1 MQKNIASKLSDKKY
15 PDIICIHFCIVQRS
29 ENTDQEVRSKK
40 WNILSEKNYST
51 QSKFVKKVY
60 KNNKKIGSVCCLL
73 IIKKS
78 LFNSINSM
86 KVW

>member
-60 KNNKKIGSVCCLL
+60 KNNKKLALCVVFWSL
-73 IIKKS
+73 KS
-78 LFNSINSM
+78 LYSIP
-86 KVW
+86 